1 MTPDHDPR
9 SLKKL
14 ATVHERPFT
23 SHTPLIAPLIVR
35 FRSAWNS
42 IAAKWYVRP
51 LLEQQ
56 NAFNRRTAA
65 ILEEQTVWQLAQDK
79 ETADLTREVAR
90 LTTQLIHLNQQL
102 DQLRAQVEQLE
113 NKQS

>member
-1 MTPDHDPR
+1 MTPDRNPHA
-9 SLKKL
+9 LKEL
-14 ATVHERPFT
+14 TTVEERPFT
-23 SHTPLIAPLIVR
+23 SHTPLIGPLIVH

-42 IAAKWYVRP
+42 VAAKWYVRP

-56 NAFNRRTAA
+56 NRFNRRTAA
-65 ILEEQTVWQLAQDK
+65 ILEEQTAWQLAQDK
-79 ETADLTREVAR
+79 ENADLTREVAR
-90 LTTQLIHLNQQL
+90 LTTQIIHLNRQL